1 MAARGCTFATVM
13 KKLGSTSDFTEAR
26 NKELLGAVRRLVMDP
41 SCKSMTEVYARAVM
55 EPCSRFWVSERRAAE
70 VISKM
75 LRGEDQDWKSVPLR
89 SKMYRE
95 LCRRVTAWREEN
107 PCHHLSDAVFAAVNS
122 QAPEFYLTPES
133 AMVIVSRIMKRNA
146 ERHRAESK
154 ENHNH

>member
-1 MAARGCTFATVM
+1 MCCCTFATVM
-13 KKLGSTSDFTEAR
+13 KKAGSTSDFTEAR

-41 SCKSMTEVYARAVM
+41 RCKSMTDVYARAVM
-55 EPCSRFWVSERRAAE
+55 QPCSRFWVSERRAAE

-95 LCRRVTAWREEN
+95 LCRRVMAWREEN
-107 PCHHLSDAVFAAVNS
+107 PGHHLSDAVFEAVNS
-122 QAPEFYLTPES
+122 QAPEFYLTPDS

-146 ERHRAESK
+146 ELRRGTKQEIN
-154 ENHNH
+154 NH

>member
-1 MAARGCTFATVM
+1 M

-26 NKELLGAVRRLVMDP
+26 DKELLRAVRRLVMDP
-41 SCKSMTEVYARAVM
+41 RCKSMTEVYAQAVT

-75 LRGEDQDWKSVPLR
+75 LRGVDPDWKSVPLR
-89 SKMYRE
+89 CKMYQE
-95 LCRRVTAWREEN
+95 LCRRVIAWREEN
-107 PCHHLSDAVFAAVNS
+107 PGHHLSDAVFAAVNS

-146 ERHRAESK
+146 ERRRASK
-154 ENHNH
+154 QEINNH

>member
-1 MAARGCTFATVM
+1 M

-26 NKELLGAVRRLVMDP
+26 DKELLRAVRRRVMDP
-41 SCKSMTEVYARAVM
+41 RCKSMTEVYAQAVT

-75 LRGEDQDWKSVPLR
+75 LRGVDPDWKSVPLR
-89 SKMYRE
+89 RKMYQE
-95 LCRRVTAWREEN
+95 LCRRVIAWREEN
-107 PCHHLSDAVFAAVNS
+107 PGHHLSDAVFAAVNS

-146 ERHRAESK
+146 ERRRASK
-154 ENHNH
+154 QEINNH

>member
-1 MAARGCTFATVM
+1 M

-26 NKELLGAVRRLVMDP
+26 DKELLRAVRRLVMDP
-41 SCKSMTEVYARAVM
+41 RCKSMTEVYAQAVT

-75 LRGEDQDWKSVPLR
+75 LRGVDPDWKSVPLR
-89 SKMYRE
+89 RKMYQE
-95 LCRRVTAWREEN
+95 LCRRVIAWREEN
-107 PCHHLSDAVFAAVNS
+107 PGHHLSDAVFAAVNS

-146 ERHRAESK
+146 ERRRASK
-154 ENHNH
+154 QEINNH

>member
-1 MAARGCTFATVM
+1 MAACGCTFATVM
-13 KKLGSTSDFTEAR
+13 KKAGSTSDFTEAR
-26 NKELLGAVRRLVMDP
+26 NKELLRAVRRLVMDP
-41 SCKSMTEVYARAVM
+41 SCKSMTQVYARAVM

-75 LRGEDQDWKSVPLR
+75 LHGDDRDWKSVPLR

-107 PCHHLSDAVFAAVNS
+107 PGHHLSDAVFAAVNS

-146 ERHRAESK
+146 ERRRASK
-154 ENHNH
+154 QEINNR

>member
-1 MAARGCTFATVM
+1 M

-26 NKELLGAVRRLVMDP
+26 DKELLRAVRRLVMDP
-41 SCKSMTEVYARAVM
+41 CCKSMTEVYAQAVT

-75 LRGEDQDWKSVPLR
+75 LRGVDPDWKSVPLR

-95 LCRRVTAWREEN
+95 LCRRVIAWREEN
-107 PCHHLSDAVFAAVNS
+107 PGHPLSDAVFAAVNS

-146 ERHRAESK
+146 ERRRAAGQEIN
-154 ENHNH
+154 NH

>member
-1 MAARGCTFATVM
+1 MRGCIFATVM

-26 NKELLGAVRRLVMDP
+26 DKELLRTVRRRVMDP
-41 SCKSMTEVYARAVM
+41 RCKSMTEVYAQAVM

-75 LRGEDQDWKSVPLR
+75 LRGVDPDWKSVPLR
-89 SKMYRE
+89 RKMYQE
-95 LCRRVTAWREEN
+95 LCRRVIAWRGEN
-107 PCHHLSDAVFAAVNS
+107 PGHPLSDAVFAAVNS

-146 ERHRAESK
+146 ERRRASK
-154 ENHNH
+154 LEINNH